1 LIKVVDDYF
10 PEWLVKNV
18 SSDLELMPVTYTN
31 SSHKDFKNAR
41 FFGNT
46 LMKDDNF
53 TGQYWWFIEYFNK
66 CIYNDVCKEFNI
78 NHCARVLLNGQLPN
92 MNGWDHVDSD
102 NEDHLSV
109 IYMGHGTSGDTVIGD
124 ERVTFKEGRMVVFNS
139 HLVHRGEAPAEGYR
153 VSLGAVYPLFDPFK
167 LSNLIGE

>member
-1 LIKVVDDYF
+1 
-10 PEWLVKNV
+10 
-18 SSDLELMPVTYTN
+18 
-31 SSHKDFKNAR
+31 
-41 FFGNT
+41 
-46 LMKDDNF
+46 
-53 TGQYWWFIEYFNK
+53 
-66 CIYNDVCKEFNI
+66 
-78 NHCARVLLNGQLPN
+78 

-124 ERVTFKEGRMVVFNS
+124 ERVTFKEGRMVMFNS
-139 HLVHRGEAPAEGYR
+139 HLVHRGEAPTEGYR